1 MNDNDTVA
9 LAIQTLLDNKKL
21 PTAMAISDLT
31 GIRTQYI
38 YKSPSFR
45 PFVLPRKKK
54 LQPGPVTTYK
64 AEDFCGADWI
74 SKESIEPSEESYR
87 NFITDSYFFHPET
100 LSKVKQDML
109 TSINSFDSNIFNNAM
124 MPLIRTGALVQAKPR
139 GKDDIARYVWAETH
153 KIEVGAPAA
162 PVALKA
168 PPIVQVPA
176 KLITF
181 KSGYRKDKV
190 KEATADLLVK
200 IAEYVTASGEDD
212 PEILKLEE
220 FARAT
225 LKKIQKAELS

>member
-64 AEDFCGADWI
+64 AEDL
-74 SKESIEPSEESYR
+74 KESVEPSEEGYR
-87 NFITDSYFFHPET
+87 HFITDSYFFHPET
-100 LSKVKQDML
+100 VSEVKQDML
-109 TSINSFDSNIFNNAM
+109 TSINSFDANIFNNAM
-124 MPLIRTGALVQAKPR
+124 MTLIRTGALVEAKPR
-139 GKDDIARYVWAETH
+139 GKDDIARYVWAETY

-168 PPIVQVPA
+168 PPIVQAPA

-181 KSGYRKDKV
+181 KSGYRKEKV
-190 KEATADLLVK
+190 KEATAELLHR

-212 PEILKLEE
+212 PEILKLEK